1 MTENLMTASVRKQP
15 IRSRSGQRGATIL
28 EFSLSFLLVFTILI
42 AIMEFARFVYS
53 YNILAGATKEAA
65 RYAIVHGSKSG
76 SPATEADIRAQV
88 NRWAIGLDRELITV
102 NTTWVPANTPGS
114 RVQIQTTYNIAPM
127 TGLILR
133 APITLGSRSEMKI
146 SQ

>member
-1 MTENLMTASVRKQP
+1 MTDNPMTPSVRKQA
-15 IRSRSGQRGATIL
+15 IRSRKGQQGATIL

-53 YNILAGATKEAA
+53 YSILAGATKEAA
-65 RYAIVHGSKSG
+65 RYAIVHGSRSG
-76 SPATEADIRAQV
+76 SPATAADIRAQV
-88 NRWAIGLDRELITV
+88 SRWAIGLDPGLMTV
-102 NTTWVPANTPGS
+102 DTNWVPANTPGS
-114 RVQIQTTYNIAPM
+114 RVQIQTRYNIAPM

-133 APITLGSRSEMKI
+133 APITLGSRSEMVI